1 MSPEH
6 KDKDRR
12 HVKRPIDLFPQD
24 YPLTNERVIA
34 AIHEGKKDYLFKKK
48 KITGD
53 QLKDMTADLMQGII
67 PGGYGTAEEFEDFIE
82 GILDAEKKSS

>member
-6 KDKDRR
+6 KDKDRLYT
-12 HVKRPIDLFPQD
+12 KRPIDSFPPN

-48 KITGD
+48 KITED
-53 QLKDMTADLMQGII
+53 QLKDWTADLMQGII
-67 PGGYGTAEEFEDFIE
+67 PEGYGTAEEFEDFIE
-82 GILDAEKKSS
+82 VILDAEKKSS